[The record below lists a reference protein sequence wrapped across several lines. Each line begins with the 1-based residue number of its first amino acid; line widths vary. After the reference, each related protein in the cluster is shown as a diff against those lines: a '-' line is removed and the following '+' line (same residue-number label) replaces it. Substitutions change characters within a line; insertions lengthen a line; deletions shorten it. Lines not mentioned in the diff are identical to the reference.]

1 MRTSLRKVGNS
12 RGVIIPAKLLAACE
26 MGDEVDIR
34 LEGKNLVIAPVKAPR
49 AGWFDGYKPEAD
61 SEPFA
66 ALPADEGSE
75 EWVSLWQLVEK
86 HRAGIVQERWIGCAE
101 PCLPWIPH

>member
-49 AGWFDGYKPEAD
+49 AGWFEGYKPETD
-61 SEPFA
+61 PEPLA
-66 ALPADEGSE
+66 VLPADEGSE
-75 EWVSLWQLVEK
+75 EWVW
-86 HRAGIVQERWIGCAE
+86 
-101 PCLPWIPH
+101 